1 MSEQLDRSEGRYY
14 AIERLSQL
22 QKEIIHLLQ
31 GMVIQR
37 ARVEKYRQGDLASAR
52 DTYSELAAD
61 PADSSA
67 SPLPR
72 RSRSSWRRKSTGRRP
87 LRKSYGPDFPALT
100 S

>member
-52 DTYSELAAD
+52 DTYSELQRTRRQLCQSIAD
-61 PADSSA
+61 A
-67 SPLPR
+67 

>member
-52 DTYSELAAD
+52 DTYSELQRTRRQLC
-61 PADSSA
+61 

-72 RSRSSWRRKSTGRRP
+72 RSRSSWRRKRTGRRP

>member
-52 DTYSELAAD
+52 DTYSELQRTRR
-61 PADSSA
+61 SA

>member
-52 DTYSELAAD
+52 DT
-61 PADSSA
+61 
-67 SPLPR
+67 
-72 RSRSSWRRKSTGRRP
+72 
-87 LRKSYGPDFPALT
+87 
-100 S
+100 

>member
-31 GMVIQR
+31 GMVIQG

-52 DTYSELAAD
+52 SG